1 MKGYSKL
8 SISIDDCDLER
19 LKAMAEE
26 DGYDSVDEYAAEL
39 FSEAMSAQDDVDFII
54 SLPKSIV
61 EQLDRDIKN
70 TGYMS
75 RSDAITF
82 ILRTYYFDA
91 GRFLK

>member
-1 MKGYSKL
+1 MKCYSKL
-8 SISIDDCDLER
+8 SISIDNYDLER

-26 DGYDSVDEYAAEL
+26 DSYDDVNEYAAEL
-39 FSEAMSAQDDVDFII
+39 FSNAMSAQDDVDFIV

-61 EQLDRDIKN
+61 EQLDNDIRT